1 MVFRAG
7 SSVHTPHFR
16 LVVAGSV
23 ERWSRLGLV
32 VSKKVGKAHDRN
44 RVKRL
49 VREFFRLRREDFSP
63 TIDLVA
69 IAKPGAAAL
78 GQNEVADELGT
89 ALTKWLTA

>member
-1 MVFRAG
+1 M
-7 SSVHTPHFR
+7 
-16 LVVAGSV
+16 
-23 ERWSRLGLV
+23 V